1 MKNEHGARITPV
13 MEDLKKVELMLVRE
27 RNAGP
32 HPGKARMI
40 AALEARRTIL
50 KKRMDGERM

>member
-13 MEDLKKVELMLVRE
+13 VEDLKKAESMLARE

-40 AALEARRTIL
+40 AALEARIAIL
-50 KKRMDGERM
+50 KKRMDGEKM